1 MQDATQQ
8 ASSELSS
15 LPPMERLIAVMKALR
30 TPETGCPWDLEQTF
44 ATIAPYTIEE
54 AYEVADA
61 IERADTDDL
70 KKELGD
76 LLFQVVFHAQLASEE
91 NLFSFPDVAEAIS
104 EKMINRHPH
113 VFSGADVADADAQT
127 VAWEEMKARER
138 AEKAETNG
146 VLDDVARTLP
156 AMIRSQKLQKRAARV
171 RFDWPDASA
180 VMEKVDEELSEVKEA
195 LASGDTANLHEE
207 IGDLMF
213 VLVNLCRK
221 TGAEA
226 EDVLKSANDK
236 FTDRFAKMEKLA
248 RESGDVFAEL
258 SLQEQEKLWQQ
269 SKLII

>member
-1 MQDATQQ
+1 MTDK
-8 ASSELSS
+8 S
-15 LPPMERLIAVMKALR
+15 LPTTPDMSALTPMDRLIAVMKALR

-44 ATIAPYTIEE
+44 STIAPYTIEE

-61 IERADTDDL
+61 IERQDTDDL

-76 LLFQVVFHAQLASEE
+76 LLFQVVFHSQMASEE
-91 NLFSFPDVAEAIS
+91 NLFSFTDVADAIS

-113 VFSGADVADADAQT
+113 VFSDGDVVDSDAQT
-127 VAWEEMKARER
+127 IAWEEMKAKER
-138 AEKAETNG
+138 AQKAETSG
-146 VLDDVARTLP
+146 ALDDVARTLP

-171 RFDWPDASA
+171 GFDWPEARD
-180 VMEKVDEELSEVKEA
+180 VMEKVDEELDEVKQA
-195 LASGDTANLHEE
+195 LTSGNKDHLHEE

-236 FTDRFAKMEKLA
+236 FTDRFAKMEMLA
-248 RESGDVFAEL
+248 RESGKIFAEL
-258 SLQEQEKLWQQ
+258 PLQEQEKLWQQ
-269 SKLII
+269 SKLIT